1 MKNFMQ
7 NMFSGR
13 PQPAPQPAPQASS
26 GAMIDEQLRVCQ
38 ALFISAQPR
47 FGGDR
52 TKWPLE
58 LVSAERTLSRPELY
72 DDESLLSRL
81 SVHIAFLKTQQRPCA
96 DADPLPPRARE
107 AAAAQQRV
115 REEDAQRVRATAA
128 VAKNEADVAAA
139 QRLAA
144 AERAA
149 RDAEARAAAAEQQ
162 SAAVQAAAVAAQQ
175 AAATAQ
181 SRASASVPADLAAW
195 LSALQLSAHGP
206 RLVAEHKLAFVAD
219 CRFLEEGELIS
230 SGLARVE
237 AKRFL
242 SAAAKLG
249 VGGGDSK
256 RLAGAVAAPASV
268 GSRVRVR
275 ALVIGIDAYAH
286 PVPGK
291 LANAGADAKAVHAAL
306 AALPGAA
313 STLLLDCSKAAFEA
327 ALIDFRDGT
336 GVCKG
341 RGMSVTAA
349 AATQA
354 AAVKEPPTLGVV
366 FFAGHGL
373 QVSGRNY
380 LVPSDFKP
388 PSKND
393 NLAVMLKDTAR
404 ACVSLEAVEEVLE
417 DAGVSAGA
425 VLLDCCRNVPDFLA
439 ALGAK
444 RSVGSGGTR
453 ALPAGMSEAAP
464 RLADLMVTFATAPG
478 TEALDR
484 SSRLPSH
491 SPFTAALLA
500 VLAAPKRLVDL
511 NPFLTDAVH
520 ADSGGK
526 QRPHVGGSYGTEA
539 GNMLLG

>member
-1 MKNFMQ
+1 MDVAQDDATRAALRNTTAVAT
-7 NMFSGR
+7 SV
-13 PQPAPQPAPQASS
+13 AS
-26 GAMIDEQLRVCQ
+26 A
-38 ALFISAQPR
+38 A
-47 FGGDR
+47 
-52 TKWPLE
+52 
-58 LVSAERTLSRPELY
+58 
-72 DDESLLSRL
+72 
-81 SVHIAFLKTQQRPCA
+81 A
-96 DADPLPPRARE
+96 DA
-107 AAAAQQRV
+107 
-115 REEDAQRVRATAA
+115 AA
-128 VAKNEADVAAA
+128 VAQCV
-139 QRLAA
+139 AA

-149 RDAEARAAAAEQQ
+149 HDAEARAAAAERQ
-162 SAAVQAAAVAAQQ
+162 SAAPAPAAA
-175 AAATAQ
+175 AAAAAAAQ
-181 SRASASVPADLAAW
+181 SRASASVPDDLAAW
-195 LSALQLSAHGP
+195 LAALQLSAHGP

-219 CRFLEEGELIS
+219 CRFLEEAELIG
-230 SGLARVE
+230 SGLVRVE

-249 VGGGDSK
+249 LGGGDSK
-256 RLAGAVAAPASV
+256 RLAGAVAAAPASV
-268 GSRVRVR
+268 GSRVR

-286 PVPGK
+286 PVPGA
-291 LANAGADAKAVHAAL
+291 LANAGADARAVHAAL
-306 AALPGAA
+306 SALPGAA
-313 STLLLDCSKAAFEA
+313 STLLTDCSKAAFEA

-341 RGMSVTAA
+341 RGMCVTAA
-349 AATQA
+349 ASSTQQA
-354 AAVKEPPTLGVV
+354 AAVKEPPVLGVV

-439 ALGAK
+439 ALGAT
-444 RSVGSGGTR
+444 RSAGGTGTR
-453 ALPAGMSEAAP
+453 ALAAGMSEAAP

-484 SSRLPSH
+484 SSRVPAH

-500 VLAAPKRLVDL
+500 ALAAPKRLIDL
-511 NPFLTDAVH
+511 NPFLTDAVA